1 MKTNMI
7 SKSLF
12 AAAAVAVTAAGFS
25 TSAMA
30 GNRTER
36 TAIVEYGD
44 LDLTSEDGKSTFNGR
59 VKGAVRQV
67 CGSYDSKS
75 IADQRDHSSCMDEAN
90 LSASRASVT
99 ILAAADA
106 GTLKETK
113 ISLGR

>member
-1 MKTNMI
+1 MKTNI
-7 SKSLF
+7 FSKSLC
-12 AAAAVAVTAAGFS
+12 AAAAVAVTTIGFS
-25 TSAMA
+25 ASANA

-44 LDLTSEDGKSTFNGR
+44 LDLTSADGKSTFNGR

-67 CGSYDSKS
+67 CGGYDNRSLV
-75 IADQRDHSSCMDEAN
+75 DQRDHRTCMDEAN

-99 ILAAADA
+99 ILAAAEA

-113 ISLGR
+113 ISFGR